1 MKERIK
7 DLVNEIR
14 HDPESLFEL
23 RQLLF
28 GVIIVAGIVFGF
40 HTVFVQSKQKV
51 QKKLV
56 MQEAQLSSE
65 LGNGEIEALAMQQL
79 LKMRKTETVL
89 RDKVSLLQ
97 FKESMLREQYV
108 KSDNDESFA
117 NVIFTLLPRS
127 PVNIEN
133 EFVQMN
139 VLDKRSLD
147 FYDVH
152 PVNIQGDSSYHA
164 LFSYLQYLERRPEIG
179 LIDSLKIEQLEQKS
193 FGEKILVHF
202 DLVLGKI
209 KLH

>member
-28 GVIIVAGIVFGF
+28 GIIIVGGIVFAF
-40 HTVFVQSKQKV
+40 HTLFVQSKQKD

-56 MQEAQLSSE
+56 IQEAQLASD
-65 LGNGEIEALAMQQL
+65 LGSGEVEALTMQQL
-79 LKMRKTETVL
+79 SKMTKTEAVL
-89 RDKVSLLQ
+89 RDNVGLLE
-97 FKESMLREQYV
+97 FKENMFREQYV
-108 KSDNDESFA
+108 KSNNDESFA
-117 NVIFTLLPRS
+117 NVIFTLLPKS
-127 PVNIEN
+127 PINIEN
-133 EFVQMN
+133 DFVQMN

-147 FYDVH
+147 FYEIH
-152 PVNIQGDSSYHA
+152 PVNIQGDSDYHA
-164 LFSYLQYLERRPEIG
+164 LFSYLQYLEKRPEIG
-179 LIDSLKIEQLEQKS
+179 VIDSLKIEQLEQKS
-193 FGEKILVHF
+193 FGEKIQVHF

>member
-1 MKERIK
+1 MKERMK

-14 HDPESLFEL
+14 HDPEALFEL

-28 GVIIVAGIVFGF
+28 GVIIVGGIVFGF
-40 HTVFVQSKQKV
+40 HTFFVQSKQKD

-56 MQEAQLSSE
+56 IQEVQLSSE
-65 LGNGEIEALAMQQL
+65 LGGGEVEALAIQQL
-79 LKMRKTETVL
+79 LKMTKIETVL
-89 RDKVSLLQ
+89 RDKVGLLQ
-97 FKESMLREQYV
+97 FKENMLREQYV
-108 KSDNDESFA
+108 KKNNDESFA

-147 FYDVH
+147 FYEIH
-152 PVNIQGDSSYHA
+152 PVNIQGDSDYHA

-193 FGEKILVHF
+193 FGEKIQVHF

-209 KLH
+209 KLR

>member
-1 MKERIK
+1 MKVRIK
-7 DLVNEIR
+7 DFFNEIR

-28 GVIIVAGIVFGF
+28 GVIVVGGIVFGF
-40 HTVFVQSKQKV
+40 HTLYVQPKQKN
-51 QKKLV
+51 QNKLV
-56 MQEAQLSSE
+56 IQETQLSSE
-65 LGNGEIEALAMQQL
+65 LGKGEVEALTMKQL
-79 LKMRKTETVL
+79 LKVRKTNAVL
-89 RDKVSLLQ
+89 RDKVGLLQ
-97 FKESMLREQYV
+97 FKENMLREQYV
-108 KSDNDESFA
+108 KSDNEESFA

-147 FYDVH
+147 FYEVH
-152 PVNIQGDSSYHA
+152 PVNIQGDSDYHA

-179 LIDSLKIEQLEQKS
+179 FIDSLKIEQLEQKS
-193 FGEKILVHF
+193 FGEKIQVHF